1 MSERHIAEAIK
12 KHGDSVLRVANSVT
26 GNRSDAEDVFSDVF
40 FALWRYNKAFLSA
53 EHLKA
58 WLIRVAVNK
67 AKNIRKRAH
76 NRYKAGLH
84 DNVAATDIPN
94 DSNYDVAKA
103 LEKIKPDERA
113 VLYLHYY
120 EGYTY
125 GQIARMLDLREN
137 SVRSKAMRAR
147 SQMKGLLGN
156 QY

>member
-12 KHGDSVLRVANSVT
+12 KHGDSVLRVATSVT
-26 GNRSDAEDVFSDVF
+26 GNLSDAEDVFSDVF
-40 FALWRYNKAFLSA
+40 FSLWQYNKAFLSSK
-53 EHLKA
+53 HLKA

-76 NRYKAGLH
+76 NRYRAELH
-84 DNVAATDIPN
+84 DNIALVDVP
-94 DSNYDVAKA
+94 YDRNFTVTQV
-103 LEKIKPDERA
+103 LERLKPDDRA

-125 GQIARMLDLREN
+125 GQIARMLGIRES

-147 SQMKGLLGN
+147 GEMKELLNSQI
-156 QY
+156 